1 MRAGLVGRAGSAS
14 IEEVGLGRFELPTS
28 RLSGG
33 SPEGPIT
40 ARNDVSPYRAA
51 RSVAL
56 AETRCR
62 TLPGFNS
69 GKTASNGGSLPSLEL
84 RKDPNSEGS
93 VADILAQFAMQQD
106 IMADADS
113 AVTMINRI
121 ESVRRQVLDTRD
133 MLAERGGQDEI
144 VAAAEALNETLV
156 GVEQELFQMRA
167 TGTGQDGVRYPSR
180 LMSRLAYLLNTVGVA
195 DVPPTDQEGEVHV
208 VLKERLRL
216 IAAAVEAAMDDDL
229 EEFNRM
235 IQSLGLRVIS

>member
-1 MRAGLVGRAGSAS
+1 MG
-14 IEEVGLGRFELPTS
+14 
-28 RLSGG
+28 
-33 SPEGPIT
+33 
-40 ARNDVSPYRAA
+40 
-51 RSVAL
+51 
-56 AETRCR
+56 CR
-62 TLPGFNS
+62 DLPGFNS
-69 GKTASNGGSLPSLEL
+69 GKTASNSGSNGGSLPSLEL

-93 VADILAQFAMQQD
+93 VADILA
-106 IMADADS
+106 DADF

-156 GVEQELFQMRA
+156 GVEQGLFQMRA

-195 DVPPTDQEGEVHV
+195 DFPPTDQEGEVHV

>member
-1 MRAGLVGRAGSAS
+1 M
-14 IEEVGLGRFELPTS
+14 
-28 RLSGG
+28 
-33 SPEGPIT
+33 
-40 ARNDVSPYRAA
+40 
-51 RSVAL
+51 
-56 AETRCR
+56 
-62 TLPGFNS
+62 NS
-69 GKTASNGGSLPSLEL
+69 GKTASNSGSYRGSLPSLEL
-84 RKDPNSEGS
+84 RKDPNWEGS

-156 GVEQELFQMRA
+156 GVEQGLFQMRA

-195 DVPPTDQEGEVHV
+195 DFPPTDQEAEVHG

-216 IAAAVEAAMDDDL
+216 IAAAVEAAMDDHL

-235 IQSLGLRVIS
+235 IQALGLRVIS

>member
-1 MRAGLVGRAGSAS
+1 
-14 IEEVGLGRFELPTS
+14 VGLGRFELPTS

-69 GKTASNGGSLPSLEL
+69 GKTASNSGSNGGSLPSLEL